1 MEAVSGMC
9 QPRCDMAGGGGSE
22 AAAPSSSVAFGGGLG
37 AAEAIVRMGTSL
49 MEQEAGG
56 EGRREGWV
64 WWLLW
69 LVMASPARCSW
80 HGTARRLQRKIAFLG
95 RARGLWFQGGL
106 GVRMLDAAVEIA
118 GAALW
123 STAGDGWQSGLCRAG
138 TAGHRHQSRV
148 SHRRLGRVTSSI
160 FRGWR

>member
-1 MEAVSGMC
+1 MC

-69 LVMASPARCSW
+69 LVTASPARCSW

-123 STAGDGWQSGLCRAG
+123 SAAGDGWQRWAVQGRDCRASSSVPCESSQ
-138 TAGHRHQSRV
+138 AGQSHQ
-148 SHRRLGRVTSSI
+148 LY
-160 FRGWR
+160 F